1 MPRSQ
6 GFARG
11 DLDTSFPLDD
21 KFLALRGRL
30 TAERYYAGVGV
41 YWTIVAAVWR
51 EAERKVALRVVPD
64 AAELIDELIAVGLLD
79 PDGRVPSRAFTNH
92 IGRARRQRKSSTE
105 RQARNR
111 AEKSR
116 EVTPVSRVTTRDTAP
131 LRSDGTAGTDGPE
144 TGGAG
149 GFDPRFDAPETDALV
164 WLAKH
169 GCDIRPGNGYH
180 QKLVTATEVH
190 GVNALIGM
198 FDRLASAGTAN
209 GDIKGFLFGAIDALN
224 ARTRPKLVELDKEDA
239 QDRAELSTRRKVEA
253 TKRRIHDLGSH
264 QANPDPAC
272 PSCNEV
278 SA

>member
-30 TAERYYAGVGV
+30 PSERYYAGVGV

-64 AAELIDELIAVGLLD
+64 ASELIDELIAVGLLD

-116 EVTPVSRVTTRDTAP
+116 EVTPLSRVTPRDTAP
-131 LRSDGTAGTDGPE
+131 LRSDGTAGTDGTE

-149 GFDPRFDAPETDALV
+149 GADPRWNDPEQGCLV
-164 WLAKH
+164 WLARH
-169 GCDIRPGNGYH
+169 GCDVRPGNGYH
-180 QKLVTATEVH
+180 QKLVTAVEVH
-190 GVNALIGM
+190 GAEKMLSM
-198 FDRLASAGTAN
+198 FDRLADAGTAN

-224 ARTRPKLVELDKEDA
+224 ARTRPKLVEVEKEDA

-264 QANPDPAC
+264 QDNPDPAC
-272 PSCNEV
+272 PSCHE
-278 SA
+278 ATA